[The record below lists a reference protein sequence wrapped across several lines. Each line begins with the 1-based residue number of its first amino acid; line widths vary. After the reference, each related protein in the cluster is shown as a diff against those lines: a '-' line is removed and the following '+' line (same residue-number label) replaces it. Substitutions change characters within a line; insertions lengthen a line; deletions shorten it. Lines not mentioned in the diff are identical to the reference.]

1 MNRTLAIHA
10 SDESFKLYKG
20 TSTFGNLLFTQ
31 PEISQ
36 SGTYVW
42 TVCLEDGEYVLE
54 MTSINNYGWSEN
66 SIVVLSTDDKE
77 IGSYQLKE
85 KSKESIHFSIF
96 SNTSYPVDYTTVDDD
111 FECTKVDYNFLI
123 FDLD

>member
-42 TVCLEDGEYVLE
+42 TVCLEDGGDGGVSVEDGEQV
-54 MTSINNYGWSEN
+54 G
-66 SIVVLSTDDKE
+66 
-77 IGSYQLKE
+77 
-85 KSKESIHFSIF
+85 
-96 SNTSYPVDYTTVDDD
+96 
-111 FECTKVDYNFLI
+111 
-123 FDLD
+123 